1 MTMTSTTVPSCL
13 PSLVLLATAP
23 MVLAMGPE
31 LDGLQQVGF
40 KIKDTM
46 IILCELT

>member
-13 PSLVLLATAP
+13 HSLVLLDTAP

-31 LDGLQQVGF
+31 LDGLQQVGV
-40 KIKDTM
+40 KIEDT
-46 IILCELT
+46 